1 MPLSYMH
8 AIMYKIHKAC
18 LGIPS
23 TTSTTFCFFDSL
35 QTSSSTALTLSFFL
49 FVSLS
54 GNFTTLSAPKQNEEV
69 PCVLNS

>member
-35 QTSSSTALTLSFFL
+35 QTLFINSSNAFFL
-49 FVSLS
+49 PVCVPEWQLHNTVS
-54 GNFTTLSAPKQNEEV
+54 AEAE
-69 PCVLNS
+69 